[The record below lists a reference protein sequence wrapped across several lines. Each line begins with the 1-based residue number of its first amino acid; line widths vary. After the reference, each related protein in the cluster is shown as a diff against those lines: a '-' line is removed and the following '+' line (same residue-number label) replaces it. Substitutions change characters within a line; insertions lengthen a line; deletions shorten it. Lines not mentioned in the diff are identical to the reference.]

1 VDPIL
6 KFCLCVSSLVTRFV
20 EDKHEGLLLCH
31 ESVAAID
38 DMCSVHSFC
47 TRLWNTCPGLMISKR
62 TAAVSQKI
70 GFLITRPSHPHQQ
83 FTDSP
88 QYIHSAD
95 DSDQS
100 RLNVEMR
107 VEVEKSRN

>member
-20 EDKHEGLLLCH
+20 EDKHEGLLCH

-70 GFLITRPSHPHQQ
+70 GF
-83 FTDSP
+83 
-88 QYIHSAD
+88 
-95 DSDQS
+95 
-100 RLNVEMR
+100 
-107 VEVEKSRN
+107 

>member
-1 VDPIL
+1 
-6 KFCLCVSSLVTRFV
+6 VTRFV

-47 TRLWNTCPGLMISKR
+47 TRLWNVCPELMISKG
-62 TAAVSQKI
+62 TAAVSQKLL
-70 GFLITRPSHPHQQ
+70 GSDNKNQATHQQ
-83 FTDSP
+83 FDYSKFT
-88 QYIHSAD
+88 SAD

-100 RLNVEMR
+100 RFNVEMR
-107 VEVEKSRN
+107 VEIEKSRN